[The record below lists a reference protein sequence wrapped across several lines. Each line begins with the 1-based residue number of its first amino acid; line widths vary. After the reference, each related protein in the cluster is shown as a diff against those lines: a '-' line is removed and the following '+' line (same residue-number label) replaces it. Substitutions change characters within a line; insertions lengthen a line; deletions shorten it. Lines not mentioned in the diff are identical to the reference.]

1 MATRLAWFAPHRP
14 LRPLRKAIGL
24 ALGSKLAARL
34 MIAALLVFGTYNPTG
49 PCWLRWLRDGAAD
62 PVWKI
67 VVSGLVAVAWGVV
80 LPVSVRALGFGG
92 IALATVLATSAIW
105 ALAAAG
111 VIGLAGPDADAW
123 VLLSVGAFV
132 LGIGLCWII
141 LAIAL
146 DGQVRLRDLT
156 R

>member
-1 MATRLAWFAPHRP
+1 MAHP
-14 LRPLRKAIGL
+14 LRRAVTLT
-24 ALGSKLAARL
+24 LGSKLAARL
-34 MIAALLVFGTYNPTG
+34 MLAALLVFGTYNPTG
-49 PCWLRWLRDGAAD
+49 LCYLRWLRDGAAD
-62 PVWKI
+62 PVWKL
-67 VVSGLVAVAWGVV
+67 VVSGGLAVAWGIA
-80 LPVSVRALGFGG
+80 LPVSLRALGFGG
-92 IALATVLATSAIW
+92 VALTTVLATSSVW

-111 VIGLAGPDADAW
+111 VIDLGGADAEAW

-132 LGIGLCWII
+132 LGVGLCWMI

>member
-1 MATRLAWFAPHRP
+1 MAGP
-14 LRPLRKAIGL
+14 LRRAVSLT
-24 ALGSKLAARL
+24 LGSKLAARL
-34 MIAALLVFGTYNPTG
+34 MLAALLVFGTYNPTG
-49 PCWLRWLRDGAAD
+49 LCYLRWLREGAAD

-67 VVSGLVAVAWGVV
+67 VVSGGLAVAWGIV

-92 IALATVLATSAIW
+92 IALTTVLATSSVW

-111 VIGLAGPDADAW
+111 LIDLAGRDAEAW
-123 VLLSVGAFV
+123 VLLSVGAVV
-132 LGIGLCWII
+132 LGVGLCWMI
-141 LAIAL
+141 LAVAL

>member
-1 MATRLAWFAPHRP
+1 MAGRLAWLVPFRP
-14 LRPLRKAIGL
+14 LRRAITL
-24 ALGSKLAARL
+24 TLGSRLAARL
-34 MIAALLVFGTYNPTG
+34 MLAALLVFGTYNPTG
-49 PCWLRWLRDGAAD
+49 ISTLHWLRDGAAD

-67 VVSGLVAVAWGVV
+67 VVSGGLAIAWGVV

-92 IALATVLATSAIW
+92 IALSTVLATSGIW

-111 VIGLAGPDADAW
+111 AIDLAGRDAEAW

-132 LGIGLCWII
+132 LGVGLCWMI

-146 DGQVRLRDLT
+146 DGQIRLRDLT

>member
-1 MATRLAWFAPHRP
+1 MAGP
-14 LRPLRKAIGL
+14 LRRAPFRRVIGL
-24 ALGSKLAARL
+24 TLGSKLAARF
-34 MIAALLVFGTYNPTG
+34 MIAALLVFGTYNPTAI
-49 PCWLRWLRDGAAD
+49 CWLRWLQQGAAD

-67 VVSGLVAVAWGVV
+67 VVSGIVAVAWGVA

-92 IALATVLATSAIW
+92 IALATVLATSGVW
-105 ALAAAG
+105 ALAEAG
-111 VIGLAGPDADAW
+111 AIDLAGPDAEAW
-123 VLLSVGAFV
+123 TLLSVGAFV
-132 LGIGLCWII
+132 LGVGLCWMI